1 MGMFDTIVVKESVKF
16 NDLVIESGSYQTK
29 DLGELMEVYQLD
41 GLRLLNTQ
49 QGMSSIF
56 MREEYGKKWHH
67 EPQCRQTGHTCTIRI
82 YGNRKEV
89 EYSLTF
95 LNGILIEADL
105 LLWDEKKRIFKIQTE
120 TKAKGNNCKQKKTSD
135 IVKHCCNLIDERLKR
150 YMAEGALD
158 KHQLLL
164 VNRDKILDIVSQYEH
179 DVVNESGI
187 PNKEFIMNYFVLPFL
202 EGVIR
207 MAIS

>member
-1 MGMFDTIVVKESVKF
+1 MGMFDTIEVKENVKF
-16 NDLVIESGSYQTK
+16 NDLVIEAGKYQTK
-29 DLGELMEVYQLD
+29 DLGELMEVYRLD
-41 GLRLLNTQ
+41 GMRLLNTQ

-56 MREEYGKKWHH
+56 MREEYGKGHR

-89 EYSLTF
+89 EYNLTF

-105 LLWDEKKRIFKIQTE
+105 LLWDEKKRIFKIQAE

-135 IVKHCCNLIDERLKR
+135 IVKHCCKLIDERLKI

-164 VNRDKILDIVSQYEH
+164 VNRDKILYSVSVYESDIRNNCIISDERIMSDIMPH
-179 DVVNESGI
+179 
-187 PNKEFIMNYFVLPFL
+187 FI
-202 EGVIR
+202 EGTIR

>member
-1 MGMFDTIVVKESVKF
+1 MGMFDTIEVKENVKF
-16 NDLVIESGSYQTK
+16 NDLVIEAGKYQTK

-41 GLRLLNTQ
+41 GMRLLNTQ
-49 QGMSSIF
+49 QGMSSTF

-67 EPQCRQTGHTCTIRI
+67 EPQCRQTGHTCTIRM
-82 YGNRKEV
+82 YGKRDGI
-89 EYSLTF
+89 EYGLTF
-95 LNGILIEADL
+95 LNGILIRVSL
-105 LLWDEKKRIFKIQTE
+105 FLWDEEYAEYLEQT
-120 TKAKGNNCKQKKTSD
+120 TKNDDKQKTVSD
-135 IVKHCCNLIDERLKR
+135 IVKHCCKLIDERLKR